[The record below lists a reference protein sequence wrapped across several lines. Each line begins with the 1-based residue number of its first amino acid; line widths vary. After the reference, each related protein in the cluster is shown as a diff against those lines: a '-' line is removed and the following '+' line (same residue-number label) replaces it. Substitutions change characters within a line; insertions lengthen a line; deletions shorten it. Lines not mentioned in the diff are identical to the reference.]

1 MLAHVDHLAA
11 KDESSKSLM
20 HQSNVACKPRRLWCC
35 RESLMLGQCLI
46 LLSLRPSSQ
55 RKGRVVSHAMPRRV
69 QQQQQGKPYLCL
81 LLLLLLKF
89 QSIVFQS
96 LVLGQCLI
104 LLLLAG
110 RHPGKKVPGLAPP

>member
-1 MLAHVDHLAA
+1 MLAQVGHLAA
-11 KDESSKSLM
+11 KDESSKLLM
-20 HQSNVACKPRRLWCC
+20 HQSNVACKPRRVWCC
-35 RESLMLGQCLI
+35 RQSLVLGQYLI

-55 RKGRVVSHAMPRRV
+55 RKGQVVSHAMPRRV
-69 QQQQQGKPYLCL
+69 QQQQGKPYLCL
-81 LLLLLLKF
+81 LLLLLPKF
-89 QSIVFQS
+89 QRIVFQS